1 MVLYPKDHGLELL
14 NTIREKIQLLDEA
27 GVEHLIIHPF
37 DREFSEL
44 SSEDFIREVIVKKLK
59 TAYEKYSKE
68 VGVIIPRG
76 NVFAET
82 VKNVLPPLCR
92 N

>member
-1 MVLYPKDHGLELL
+1 MRICY
-14 NTIREKIQLLDEA
+14 
-27 GVEHLIIHPF
+27 
-37 DREFSEL
+37 
-44 SSEDFIREVIVKKLK
+44 IVKKMK

-82 VKNVLPPLCR
+82 EVTINLDKNIP
-92 N
+92 NM